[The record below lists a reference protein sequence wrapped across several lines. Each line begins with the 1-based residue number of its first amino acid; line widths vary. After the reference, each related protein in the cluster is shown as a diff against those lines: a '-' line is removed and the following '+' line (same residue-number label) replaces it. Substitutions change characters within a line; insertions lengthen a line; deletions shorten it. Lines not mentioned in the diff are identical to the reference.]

1 MFLVHFPPS
10 CSIHASLLPGPSS
23 RTVFTCLHHGT
34 IGVGKS
40 RNAFICESR
49 VEHIDVDSKKDGSD
63 DEESKGKLRSDSR
76 PFPPPTVELEPKMA
90 ISPSLS

>member
-1 MFLVHFPPS
+1 M
-10 CSIHASLLPGPSS
+10 
-23 RTVFTCLHHGT
+23 
-34 IGVGKS
+34 
-40 RNAFICESR
+40 
-49 VEHIDVDSKKDGSD
+49 EHIDVDSKKDGSD